1 MTSAAIYAGFWR
13 RALANIID
21 MIILMIISAVLFSLI
36 QTTIIVQDFI
46 SQIIMAIYTIF
57 FIASHYQATPGKKLL
72 KIKINSADAKKLSLQ
87 ASTIRFLVL
96 IIPTIPMFLFM
107 LTPQYSNGIEALE
120 LSNQNRIKEFNFGI
134 SLSAIL
140 AIIWSLIW
148 FLPIAFTKEKTG
160 IHDIICKTRAYRT

>member
-36 QTTIIVQDFI
+36 QTTITVQNFI
-46 SQIIMAIYTIF
+46 NPIIMGIYIIY
-57 FIASHYQATPGKKLL
+57 FIASHHQATPGKKLL

-87 ASTIRFLVL
+87 ASTIRFLACM
-96 IIPTIPMFLFM
+96 IPTIPMFFLL
-107 LTPQYSNGIEALE
+107 LTPQYSNGIESLE
-120 LSNQNRIKEFNFGI
+120 LSNQNRIKEFKFEM

-140 AIIWSLIW
+140 AIIWSFIW